1 MSATANEAAIE
12 AANEMASGLKLGDF
26 NPLSLDNQLCFALYA
41 CSRETTRR
49 YAPLLAKLDLTYTQ
63 YIAMM
68 VLWEREPVSV
78 KELGARLRLD
88 SGTLTPMLKKMEAKG
103 LVNRCRDAA
112 DERRLVVS
120 LTQKGRALRELALS
134 VPFEMGKCI
143 NLEPEEAVELRRLL
157 DKILASLED
166 A

>member
-1 MSATANEAAIE
+1 MYMDKTANEAF
-12 AANEMASGLKLGDF
+12 D
-26 NPLSLDNQLCFALYA
+26 PLSLDNQLCFALYA
-41 CSRETTRR
+41 CSHEVMRR
-49 YAPLLAKLDLTYTQ
+49 YAPLLAELDLTYTQ

-68 VLWEREPVSV
+68 ALWESEPLSV
-78 KELGARLRLD
+78 KELGERLKLD

-120 LTQKGRALRELALS
+120 LTNEGRALRESALR
-134 VPFEMGKCI
+134 VPLEMSKCVD
-143 NLEPEEAVELRRLL
+143 LEPDEAQELHRLL
-157 DKILASLED
+157 HKVLSSLGD